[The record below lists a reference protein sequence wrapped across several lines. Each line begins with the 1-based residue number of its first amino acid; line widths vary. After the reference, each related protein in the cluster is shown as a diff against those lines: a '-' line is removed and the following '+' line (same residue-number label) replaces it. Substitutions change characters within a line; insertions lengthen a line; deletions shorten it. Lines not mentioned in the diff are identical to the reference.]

1 MIVSCLIVV
10 LNITR
15 KMLTFN
21 LSKLRLD
28 IKPDIP
34 FVSRGMVVR
43 LALQSAA
50 YLACPIPFLSNNS
63 VCSYN
68 TLVNKQVCYRYNDF
82 LNIIQLWKI
91 TLIVKFLTDR
101 SVYATCSAHRVCQ
114 VYGVQN
120 SITFVVKCIMKE
132 TPLKLIMT
140 IFISGIGIF
149 GYAWRIAEAP
159 LAVVDQTIQ
168 MSDFFTCCWV
178 ALLTMTT
185 IGYGDLYPR
194 TNFGRLIGFFC
205 VIYGMA
211 VVSLMVNFVSQELE
225 LNNSE
230 LKAFTTIKRLDL
242 KNEIKEKASKIVAD
256 TCTYSIMKKQGD
268 MKAEQRNKLLLNLI
282 KQSRKLASSSTE
294 YKATQENNPE
304 EEIERNF
311 ALVEKDI
318 KELGDLMAE
327 IRQGVKTYKANLQAQ
342 AEN

>member
-1 MIVSCLIVV
+1 M
-10 LNITR
+10 R

-21 LSKLRLD
+21 LRKLRLD

-34 FVSRGMVVR
+34 FFSRSMIMR
-43 LALQSAA
+43 LAWQSLA

-82 LNIIQLWKI
+82 LNIIQLWKLV
-91 TLIVKFLTDR
+91 LIVKMLTDR

-120 SITFVVKCIMKE
+120 NITFVVKCIMKE

-149 GYAWRIAEAP
+149 GYAWRIAESP
-159 LAVVDQTIQ
+159 LAIVDQTIQ

-194 TNFGRLIGFFC
+194 TNFGRVIGFFC

-225 LNNSE
+225 LNSSE

-242 KNEIKEKASKIVAD
+242 KNEIKDKAGKIVAD
-256 TCTYSIMKKQGD
+256 SCTYSIMKKQGAS
-268 MKAEQRNKLLLNLI
+268 KTEQRNRLLSNLI
-282 KQSRKLASSSTE
+282 KQTRKLSAANSE
-294 YKATQENNPE
+294 YKATRENNPE
-304 EEIERNF
+304 EDIERNF

-318 KELGDLMAE
+318 KELGDLMAH
-327 IRQGVKTYKANLQAQ
+327 IRQGIKKYKSNMQAQ